1 MAVVKVHVRRQR
13 LDTLIA
19 YVTNPE
25 KTSCEGF
32 HSVYGIKDTLTSG
45 FNCSCDEAYLQML
58 ETKEHFHKKDKVQ
71 GFHFIQSFKPGETTP
86 EQAHQIGCEFIER
99 CFGNDFE
106 VVIGTHTDR
115 AHIHNHIIV
124 NSVSFV
130 DGHKYRS
137 TPQTLYELRS
147 ISDELC
153 REHGLSVIDN
163 PRVKAGKHYAEW
175 KAEKEG
181 SPTMRGMIRE
191 DIDVIVSQ
199 ARTLDE
205 FWEMLRGRGYEIR
218 LNERRKYVTIRH
230 PNGERFIRLKSLGD
244 EYTPRQLAARIEAQR
259 GSVAQNIRQART
271 QWKQLGQRKKYYA
284 KPHTAAPKKRAKLRG
299 FRALYFRY
307 LYMLGKVHKRKAPR
321 RVRGEMLDE
330 LKKLDRYAKQYY
342 FLRDNR
348 LQTSKDVEMFQ
359 DALVTE
365 IDILTDRRARLY
377 ADRLMP
383 DADRETI
390 QGETKQLTTELQGLR
405 RQQRMCTAIQRAAP
419 VMKTRLAA
427 VMAEQKHMESKTM
440 GGEQYESRKRSS
452 RSGPAHGVDGN
463 GISGSARS
471 KRSGARRSTARG
483 DTPQRE
489 ADRGKDGY

>member
-1 MAVVKVHVRRQR
+1 MK
-13 LDTLIA
+13 
-19 YVTNPE
+19 
-25 KTSCEGF
+25 
-32 HSVYGIKDTLTSG
+32 
-45 FNCSCDEAYLQML
+45 
-58 ETKEHFHKKDKVQ
+58 

-259 GSVAQNIRQART
+259 GSVAPVSYT
-271 QWKQLGQRKKYYA
+271 HLDSE
-284 KPHTAAPKKRAKLRG
+284 
-299 FRALYFRY
+299 FRY
-307 LYMLGKVHKRKAPR
+307 ASRPIPAL
-321 RVRGEMLDE
+321 GEM
-330 LKKLDRYAKQYY
+330 DRAGRVVYVNTFAKSLSPA
-342 FLRDNR
+342 LRIGY
-348 LQTSKDVEMFQ
+348 LVLP
-359 DALVTE
+359 DALM
-365 IDILTDRRARLY
+365 ARYRERFSLY
-377 ADRLMP
+377 SSTVPSFDQH
-383 DADRETI
+383 T
-390 QGETKQLTTELQGLR
+390 
-405 RQQRMCTAIQRAAP
+405 
-419 VMKTRLAA
+419 LAA
-427 VMAEQKHMESKTM
+427 FMRT
-440 GGEQYESRKRSS
+440 GG
-452 RSGPAHGVDGN
+452 
-463 GISGSARS
+463 
-471 KRSGARRSTARG
+471 
-483 DTPQRE
+483 
-489 ADRGKDGY
+489 